1 MNWTVIAFAILSAC
15 APVALI
21 LARQWV
27 ASHVKSQRL
36 RQWADGALSAAGRA
50 YVLLVQLR
58 QANPGAPLDQLVQQA
73 VGRTAQDLM
82 TDYRETAAAIGAD
95 TADAASRVKG
105 NLGALLAADPTVS
118 VAASQPAPRVALRD
132 TTTPL
137 GATP

>member
-1 MNWTVIAFAILSAC
+1 MNWTAIAFVILSAC

-27 ASHVKSQRL
+27 NSHVKSQRL

-73 VGRTAQDLM
+73 VNRTTQDLM
-82 TDYRETAAAIGAD
+82 SDYQQTATAIGAT

-105 NLGALLAADPTVS
+105 GLGTLLAADPTVS
-118 VAASQPAPRVALRD
+118 VAPVQPPTRVAL
-132 TTTPL
+132 T
-137 GATP
+137 G